1 MHADPRTI
9 GQHIAAL
16 RRGNGWSQ
24 RHLADAAGVSHGY
37 IGLLERGQ
45 LPNPSKRRLDAI
57 ARALQLRTADA
68 LLNGPLDADW
78 DVDLADGGGYVGD
91 VGHIGDQGDRRNAGS
106 ARTAG
111 SARNVR
117 NFGQLGNVA
126 GTLDQVRPS
135 GARQLPVFQWGSCGD
150 PRDRESPPDPDHLE
164 YPPTGRES
172 LIGAAGFGVVVKG
185 ESMSGR
191 GIHDGDVVWV
201 NPERPYGVGK
211 VVLALASDV
220 GGDSGMV
227 VKTFARTDVGDCL
240 VSETDTGRSTLVCRE
255 FKVIGPVVGITSWR
269 LPS

>member
-135 GARQLPVFQWGSCGD
+135 GA
-150 PRDRESPPDPDHLE
+150 
-164 YPPTGRES
+164 
-172 LIGAAGFGVVVKG
+172 
-185 ESMSGR
+185 
-191 GIHDGDVVWV
+191 
-201 NPERPYGVGK
+201 
-211 VVLALASDV
+211 
-220 GGDSGMV
+220 
-227 VKTFARTDVGDCL
+227 
-240 VSETDTGRSTLVCRE
+240 
-255 FKVIGPVVGITSWR
+255 
-269 LPS
+269 